1 MNRRK
6 NVIVSSAL
14 ICGLALLAGGT
25 AMAAAPAGTY
35 ITSERAQEIA
45 LADAKL
51 NASDVT
57 FIRTH
62 MDYEDGRAEYEVEF
76 YQGNMEYDYEIDAAT
91 GIVLAYDHDAEYD
104 TSGNKKAGKNTTGKN
119 TVPSSEAGA
128 DYITQ
133 EAAKQAAL
141 THAGVLESDARGM
154 ETGFDYE
161 HGIAVYELEW
171 RVGRTEYSYEIDA
184 VTGEV
189 VRYETEYDD

>member
-1 MNRRK
+1 M
-6 NVIVSSAL
+6 
-14 ICGLALLAGGT
+14 
-25 AMAAAPAGTY
+25 
-35 ITSERAQEIA
+35 
-45 LADAKL
+45 
-51 NASDVT
+51 
-57 FIRTH
+57 
-62 MDYEDGRAEYEVEF
+62 
-76 YQGNMEYDYEIDAAT
+76 
-91 GIVLAYDHDAEYD
+91 
-104 TSGNKKAGKNTTGKN
+104 
-119 TVPSSEAGA
+119 PSSEAGA

-154 ETGFDYE
+154 ETGFGYE